1 MTAALFDGCAPAA
14 QPYRPPA
21 TNTHGG
27 PNLTSGPDGHPTAP
41 DCQPGSSASS
51 SADSNSQGRAGQT
64 SHSQSTAVDYQP
76 CPIARCSAESN
87 SPGPA
92 EQGSHSQSTASD
104 CQPSSS
110 ASSRTDSSGPAGQ
123 GSQSQSTAAGCQPSP
138 TASSSADSDSQ
149 GPAGQGSHSQLNNAA
164 SCRDNTASSRYQ
176 HDIPCTQPD
185 SAAART
191 SQRSKSCGSGS
202 EHQACS
208 DEEEEITGGECESA
222 VDRAACMAMSHRPS
236 SFDSAHSGRHSSE
249 ADSSMAVHQDAVL
262 QTQQAAS
269 SQQYQQQLQAMPL
282 TEAGNSEKCQA
293 QQSLP
298 PSEARQDNTQT
309 SVGLSP
315 SSPQGFQ
322 QAVRSQPASAGNHTQ
337 QFQAACATRTSLCGL
352 PGTGSEGHAHEALQ
366 RPSDISDSCSG
377 TALVVETECDDDSP
391 ADTQTV
397 LNQVCTTLQL
407 QTRLHKLRQ
416 VLDACSVSASLRE
429 LLMDD
434 AVTYAYEADT
444 ALPILSGMVADWG

>member
-1 MTAALFDGCAPAA
+1 MVAALFAPTA
-14 QPYRPPA
+14 QPYSSPA
-21 TNTHGG
+21 TNTSGDLD
-27 PNLTSGPDGHPTAP
+27 LTPSHDEQPTASG
-41 DCQPGSSASS
+41 CQPNSAASS
-51 SADSNSQGRAGQT
+51 NADSNRQ
-64 SHSQSTAVDYQP
+64 
-76 CPIARCSAESN
+76 
-87 SPGPA
+87 
-92 EQGSHSQSTASD
+92 
-104 CQPSSS
+104 
-110 ASSRTDSSGPAGQ
+110 GPAGQ
-123 GSQSQSTAAGCQPSP
+123 GSHRQSEAADCQPNPS
-138 TASSSADSDSQ
+138 ARSSTDSNSQ
-149 GPAGQGSHSQLNNAA
+149 GPAGQGSQHQLNHAA
-164 SCRDNTASSRYQ
+164 SGRDSTASSRHQ
-176 HDIPCTQPD
+176 HDIPDTQPD
-185 SAAART
+185 SAAA
-191 SQRSKSCGSGS
+191 SKSCGPDSGN
-202 EHQACS
+202 QACS

-222 VDRAACMAMSHRPS
+222 VDGAACMAMSHQPS

-315 SSPQGFQ
+315 LSPRGFQ
-322 QAVRSQPASAGNHTQ
+322 QAVRSQPASAGTHTQ
-337 QFQAACATRTSLCGL
+337 QFQAACATGTSLCGL
-352 PGTGSEGHAHEALQ
+352 PGAGSEGHAHEALQ

-377 TALVVETECDDDSP
+377 TAGSVSAECSCSASCSVPALVVETECDGDSP
-391 ADTQTV
+391 ADIQTV
-397 LNQVCTTLQL
+397 SNQVCTTLQL
-407 QTRLHKLRQ
+407 QTRLHKLGQ

-444 ALPILSGMVADWG
+444 ALLILSDMVADWD